1 LHAEAAHNGVGLK
14 GLGEAFGEFWT
25 KIRLS
30 IFFWSV
36 SLFFGIF
43 SEKRASVGGV
53 LLDFLMNF
61 LK

>member
-43 SEKRASVGGV
+43 SEKRAYVGGYY
-53 LLDFLMNF
+53 LIF
-61 LK
+61 